1 MRLVKVAL
9 DALTTRGRSF
19 MAAGLTAV
27 VCAFLLGE
35 QDLLRAG
42 LLVLVL
48 PLLSVFAVSR
58 TRYRLACARRLG
70 PSRLPVGHEARADV
84 RLENVSRLPTG
95 LLLVE
100 DRVPY
105 ALGGRARFVLD
116 RIEPLGSRELS
127 YRLRSDVRGRF
138 RIGPL
143 TVRLADPFGLV
154 ELARSFSLTDTLTV
168 TPLTVELPPGRV
180 PGAWHGEGQN
190 LARALA
196 AAGEDDVVPREYRR
210 GDDPRRVHWRS
221 TARYG
226 ELMVRREEQQW
237 QSRAVLLLDTRR
249 AAHVGEGPGSSFE
262 QAVSVAASVGAHLA
276 REGLP
281 LRLVTDAGRGAD
293 LPAGSGPAAGGELL
307 DVLAVIGQGD
317 GAALLPGLAAVRGP
331 RGRDGEALIVG
342 VFGRLTAE
350 EAAAAAAAR
359 RGTAI
364 GVAVLLGQAGAP
376 YDAAGALRRAGWRV
390 LVLSSVAELPAAWAG
405 VQGAPDE

>member
-196 AAGEDDVVPREYRR
+196 AAREDDVVPREYRR

-276 REGLP
+276 RQGLP

-376 YDAAGALRRAGWRV
+376 YDPAGALRRAGWRV